1 MIGFT
6 LHLLGQQADALRHIE
21 AMLHRYVTSVHR
33 LHIIR
38 FGYDQQVLAQN
49 TLASILWLQG
59 FPDQA
64 VRIVERNVEYARS
77 LDHELSLCNALGQS
91 ACRIALLVG
100 DLAAAERYVTMLLDH
115 SARHSLPA
123 WHASGRCLDGILRL
137 KQGDVADGLNA
148 LRTGLNE
155 LSATRFETRYLPF
168 LAQFAEGSSRV
179 GEIASGRVAIDQAL
193 ERCHRDE
200 ELWYLPELL
209 RIKGEILLREG
220 APGAV
225 VTAEAQF
232 LQSLDWA
239 RRQEVLAWELRTA
252 MSLARL
258 WRSQGRPGDGR
269 EQLASVY
276 GRFTE
281 GFATADLRA
290 AKQLLDELA
299 HGASRRD

>member
-6 LHLLGQQADALRHIE
+6 LHLLGQQADARRHIE

-38 FGYDQQVLAQN
+38 LGYDQQVLAHN

-77 LDHELSLCNALGQS
+77 LDHELSLCNALGQC
-91 ACRIALLVG
+91 ACWIALLVG
-100 DLAAAERYVTMLLDH
+100 DLAAAERYVAMLLDH
-115 SARHSLPA
+115 SAKYALPA
-123 WHASGRCLDGILRL
+123 WHASGRCFDGILRI
-137 KQGDVADGLNA
+137 KQGNVADGLNV
-148 LRTGLNE
+148 LRTGLDE
-155 LSATRFETRYLPF
+155 LSKTRFETRYLPF
-168 LAQFAEGSSRV
+168 LAQLAEASSRV
-179 GEIASGRVAIDQAL
+179 GEIASGRAAIEQAL

-220 APGAV
+220 GSDAIAA
-225 VTAEAQF
+225 AETQF

-239 RRQEVLAWELRTA
+239 RRQEVLSWELRAAT
-252 MSLARL
+252 SLARS
-258 WRSQGRPGDGR
+258 WRSQGRPGDAR